1 MFIRDVLKL
10 ISDDVLV
17 HIFAERDDGSAF
29 EVYKDPCYVVRA
41 DDGEFQN
48 LEVLCIGTMK
58 SIEMLRNKK
67 LRTNADIYIIGRLQ
81 EANAAKGEA

>member
-1 MFIRDVLKL
+1 MIIRDVLKL
-10 ISDDVLV
+10 IPDDVLV

-29 EVYKDPCYVVRA
+29 EAYKDPCYVVRA

-81 EANAAKGEA
+81 EANTAKGEA